1 MSALIKLSF
10 FQVHYFSKIIYFLNI
25 SKEPKRMT
33 LLKINK
39 TKRIN
44 FFLPKMAFN
53 KNPEVFQSTDRPI
66 NGFCSALVL
75 IKVGSSY

>member
-1 MSALIKLSF
+1 
-10 FQVHYFSKIIYFLNI
+10 
-25 SKEPKRMT
+25 MT

-44 FFLPKMAFN
+44 FFLPKMTFN

-66 NGFCSALVL
+66 NGFCSALVF
-75 IKVGSSY
+75 IKVGFSY